1 MAKVER
7 APKERFQPHWL
18 IRRRA
23 DWLRDVMA
31 SDLSGPAKAVG
42 YALAVTLSH
51 KTMAAQVGVP
61 ALAKA
66 AGMSER
72 QVKDALAVL
81 VAEGWLTRKDGGR
94 HPNTYQAVE
103 AADGCGAENRPT
115 TAMLSGGLRSGCGA
129 V

>member
-7 APKERFQPHWL
+7 PKKERFQPHWL
-18 IRRRA
+18 MRRQA

-42 YALAVTLSH
+42 YAMTVAFSYR
-51 KTMAAQVGVP
+51 TMTAQVAVST
-61 ALAKA
+61 LAKA

-103 AADGCGAENRPT
+103 SADGCGAENRPT
-115 TAMLSGGLRSGCGA
+115 KNDAYIKNAREE
-129 V
+129 